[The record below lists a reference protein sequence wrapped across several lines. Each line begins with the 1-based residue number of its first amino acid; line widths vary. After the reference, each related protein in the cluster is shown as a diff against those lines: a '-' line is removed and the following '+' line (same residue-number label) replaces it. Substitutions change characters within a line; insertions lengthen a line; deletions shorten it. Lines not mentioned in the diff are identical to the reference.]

1 MAAKSPGWCGTIEG
15 TPSLKPSAWRD
26 CGEGAA
32 NLGRSTDAAHDT
44 AMRTSYGWPITLA
57 VVMIV
62 LVVALIVGWVILSVE
77 IENTGLFWT
86 LLVLGT
92 SFLGL
97 VLVGVVLYLLISIK
111 GIRLTQRQSNF
122 IDSVT
127 HELKSPIAS
136 LKLYL
141 QTLSRRSVTEEQRAD
156 FYRFM
161 LEDVQRLD
169 TLINHM
175 LDAARLDQEPVDTN
189 QEDVEVSRVLATC
202 AETVC
207 LRYRL
212 PQETIRV
219 TSSEAIVRARPID
232 VEIMFRNLMD
242 NAIKYGG
249 TPPVVEVDSQ
259 FSGPDKLVTRIV
271 DNGRGI
277 PVNLRQKIFGRFV
290 RLGSELER
298 SQTGTGLGL
307 FIARTVVRR
316 MNGKIHVRE
325 RPQASGTIFEVVLP
339 ARRPAPGREQ
349 PAQES
354 GAAGPAQLDKI
365 DTGTR

>member
-1 MAAKSPGWCGTIEG
+1 
-15 TPSLKPSAWRD
+15 
-26 CGEGAA
+26 
-32 NLGRSTDAAHDT
+32 
-44 AMRTSYGWPITLA
+44 MRTSYGWPITLA

-62 LVVALIVGWVILSVE
+62 LVLALLIGWVILAVE
-77 IENTGLFWT
+77 VENTGLFWT

-92 SFLGL
+92 SFLML

-111 GIRLTQRQSNF
+111 GIRLSQRQSNF
-122 IDSVT
+122 IDSVS

-141 QTLSRRSVTEEQRAD
+141 QTLSRRTVTEEQQAN

-175 LDAARLDQEPVDTN
+175 LDAARLDQQPVDTDLV
-189 QEDVEVSRVLATC
+189 DVELSSMLVSC

-207 LRYRL
+207 LRYHL
-212 PQETIRV
+212 PLETIRV
-219 TSSEAIVRARPID
+219 TSSESIVRARPID
-232 VEIMFRNLMD
+232 VEILFRNLMD

-249 TPPVVEVDSQ
+249 SPPEVLVDSQ
-259 FSGPDKLVTRIV
+259 FAGADKIVTRIT

-277 PVNLRQKIFGRFV
+277 PVKLRWKIFGRFV

-307 FIARTVVRR
+307 FIVRTLVKRMHGKVTVRDR
-316 MNGKIHVRE
+316 A
-325 RPQASGTIFEVVLP
+325 QASGTVFEVELP
-339 ARRPAPGREQ
+339 ARRPAGGQ
-349 PAQES
+349 SHLPASQAGVS
-354 GAAGPAQLDKI
+354 PAAAVDKI
-365 DTGTR
+365 DAGTT

>member
-1 MAAKSPGWCGTIEG
+1 
-15 TPSLKPSAWRD
+15 
-26 CGEGAA
+26 
-32 NLGRSTDAAHDT
+32 
-44 AMRTSYGWPITLA
+44 MRNSYGWPITLA

-62 LVVALIVGWVILSVE
+62 LVVALIIGWVILSVE

-97 VLVGVVLYLLISIK
+97 VLVGVVLYLVLSIK

-122 IDSVT
+122 IDSVS

-141 QTLSRRSVTEEQRAD
+141 QTLSRRSVTEEQQAN

-161 LEDVQRLD
+161 LDDVQRLD

-175 LDAARLDQEPVDTN
+175 LDAARLDQEPVETDLV
-189 QEDVEVSRVLATC
+189 DVELSRVLATC

-207 LRYRL
+207 LRYHL
-212 PQETIRV
+212 PKETIRV
-219 TSSEAIVRARPID
+219 TSSEAIVRTRPID
-232 VEIMFRNLMD
+232 IEILFRNLMD

-249 TPPVVEVDSQ
+249 SPPAVEVDSQ
-259 FSGPDKLVTRIV
+259 FGGTLQGKLKGTDQIVTRIV

-277 PVNLRQKIFGRFV
+277 PTKLRRKIFGRFV

-298 SQTGTGLGL
+298 VQTGTGLGL
-307 FIARTVVRR
+307 FIVRTLVKR
-316 MNGKIHVRE
+316 MNGTINVRG
-325 RPQASGTIFEVVLP
+325 RLDASGTIFEVILP
-339 ARRPAPGREQ
+339 ARRPT
-349 PAQES
+349 S
-354 GAAGPAQLDKI
+354 DGAAPSSTEAGAASERPLDKMDAGI
-365 DTGTR
+365 R